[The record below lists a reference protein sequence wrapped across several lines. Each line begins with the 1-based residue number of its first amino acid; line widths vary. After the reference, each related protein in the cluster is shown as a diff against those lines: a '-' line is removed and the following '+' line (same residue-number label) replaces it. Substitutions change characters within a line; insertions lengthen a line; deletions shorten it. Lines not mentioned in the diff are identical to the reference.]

1 MNKKKAIQ
9 VSLIVFLAVATIYV
23 GVNISEQFYT
33 FKGSVIE
40 PSLAAADFSLT
51 QANGEVFSLSGQRGK
66 VVVMFFGY
74 SYCPDV
80 CPTTLADFKR
90 IAENLG
96 DDSKQAVFVFITV
109 DPERDTVEQVE
120 NYVAGFGSDISGLS
134 GSLDVLQPIWDAYY
148 VFREKID
155 QVSANSYLMNH
166 TTRIIVVDKQGRFRM
181 TFPSGLGVDAM
192 TEDLKHLINE

>member
-1 MNKKKAIQ
+1 KKAIQ
-9 VSLIVFLAVATIYV
+9 VSLIVFLAVAAIYV

-51 QANGEVFSLSGQRGK
+51 QANGEIFSLSGQRGK

-96 DDSKQAVFVFITV
+96 DDSKQVVFVFITV
-109 DPERDTVEQVE
+109 DPERDTVEQVK

>member
-9 VSLIVFLAVATIYV
+9 VSLIVFLAVAAIYV

-51 QANGEVFSLSGQRGK
+51 QANGEIFSLSGQRGK

-96 DDSKQAVFVFITV
+96 DDSKQVVFVFITV
-109 DPERDTVEQVE
+109 DPERDTVEQVK

>member
-74 SYCPDV
+74 TYCPDV